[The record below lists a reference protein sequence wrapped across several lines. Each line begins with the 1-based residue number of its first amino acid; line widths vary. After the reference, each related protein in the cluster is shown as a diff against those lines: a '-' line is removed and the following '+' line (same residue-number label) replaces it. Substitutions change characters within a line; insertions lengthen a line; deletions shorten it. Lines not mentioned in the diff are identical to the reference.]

1 MKYKIKKIKL
11 LDLIND
17 RKTKEKKKEKT
28 ATTTTT
34 TRKTKLYLIKI

>member
-1 MKYKIKKIKL
+1 MKYKIKKSKL